1 MLILEILT
9 VFSDSFQNC
18 IATLQ
23 YESQRGGRQRNNLSN
38 LSDSVSK
45 NNKNNNHKKEMK
57 MKRFLKASIAALFCL
72 FVVSVNAVAANDK
85 PIEVSKLPQTAQQIL
100 KKDFSKMKIALAK
113 MESGI
118 FDTSYDIIFTNGDKV
133 EFDRSGNWTELKCKY
148 SQVPARLIPSAISNY
163 AKKNYPGTKILEI
176 ERDRSEYDV
185 KLSNGIE
192 ITFNKKF
199 QVIDIDN

>member
-1 MLILEILT
+1 M
-9 VFSDSFQNC
+9 N
-18 IATLQ
+18 
-23 YESQRGGRQRNNLSN
+23 
-38 LSDSVSK
+38 
-45 NNKNNNHKKEMK
+45 

-72 FVVSVNAVAANDK
+72 FVVSVNAVASNDK
-85 PIEVSKLPQTAQQIL
+85 PIEVSQLPQTAQQVL

-133 EFDRSGNWTELKCKY
+133 EFGRNGNWTELKCKY
-148 SQVPARLIPSAISNY
+148 SQVPVRLIPAAINSY
-163 AKKNYPGTKILEI
+163 VKKNYSSAKVLEI
-176 ERDRSEYDV
+176 ERDRNEYDV

-192 ITFNKKF
+192 LTFNKKF

>member
-1 MLILEILT
+1 M
-9 VFSDSFQNC
+9 N
-18 IATLQ
+18 
-23 YESQRGGRQRNNLSN
+23 
-38 LSDSVSK
+38 
-45 NNKNNNHKKEMK
+45 

-72 FVVSVNAVAANDK
+72 FVVSVNAVASNDK
-85 PIEVSKLPQTAQQIL
+85 PIEVSQLPQTAQQVL

-113 MESGI
+113 MESGL

-133 EFDRSGNWTELKCKY
+133 EFDRNGNWTELKCKY
-148 SQVPARLIPSAISNY
+148 SQVPARLIPAAISSY
-163 AKKNYPGTKILEI
+163 VKKNYPSTKVLEI
-176 ERDRSEYDV
+176 ERDRNEYDV

>member
-1 MLILEILT
+1 M
-9 VFSDSFQNC
+9 N
-18 IATLQ
+18 
-23 YESQRGGRQRNNLSN
+23 
-38 LSDSVSK
+38 
-45 NNKNNNHKKEMK
+45 

-72 FVVSVNAVAANDK
+72 FVVSVNADASNDK
-85 PIEVSKLPQTAQQIL
+85 PIEVSQLPQTAQQVL

-133 EFDRSGNWTELKCKY
+133 EFDRNGNWTELKCKY
-148 SQVPARLIPSAISNY
+148 SQVPVRLIAAAINSY
-163 AKKNYPGTKILEI
+163 VKKNYSSAKVLEI
-176 ERDRSEYDV
+176 ERDRNEYDV

-192 ITFNKKF
+192 LTFNKKF

>member
-1 MLILEILT
+1 M
-9 VFSDSFQNC
+9 N
-18 IATLQ
+18 
-23 YESQRGGRQRNNLSN
+23 
-38 LSDSVSK
+38 
-45 NNKNNNHKKEMK
+45 

-72 FVVSVNAVAANDK
+72 FVVSVNAVASNDK
-85 PIEVSKLPQTAQQIL
+85 PIEVSQLPQTAQQVL

-133 EFDRSGNWTELKCKY
+133 EFDRNGNWTELKCKY
-148 SQVPARLIPSAISNY
+148 SQVPVRLIPAAINSY
-163 AKKNYPGTKILEI
+163 VKKNYPSTKVLEI
-176 ERDRSEYDV
+176 ERDRNEYDV

-192 ITFNKKF
+192 LTFNKKF

>member
-1 MLILEILT
+1 M
-9 VFSDSFQNC
+9 N
-18 IATLQ
+18 
-23 YESQRGGRQRNNLSN
+23 
-38 LSDSVSK
+38 
-45 NNKNNNHKKEMK
+45 

-72 FVVSVNAVAANDK
+72 FVVSVNAVASNDK
-85 PIEVSKLPQTAQQIL
+85 PIEVSQLPQTAQQVL

-133 EFDRSGNWTELKCKY
+133 EFDRNGNWTELKCKY
-148 SQVPARLIPSAISNY
+148 SQVPVRLIPAAINSY
-163 AKKNYPGTKILEI
+163 VKKNYPSTKVLEI
-176 ERDRSEYDV
+176 ERDRNEYDV

>member
-1 MLILEILT
+1 
-9 VFSDSFQNC
+9 
-18 IATLQ
+18 
-23 YESQRGGRQRNNLSN
+23 
-38 LSDSVSK
+38 
-45 NNKNNNHKKEMK
+45 

-72 FVVSVNAVAANDK
+72 FVVSVNAVASNDK
-85 PIEVSKLPQTAQQIL
+85 PIEVSQLPQTAQQVL

-133 EFDRSGNWTELKCKY
+133 EFDRNGNWTELKCKY
-148 SQVPARLIPSAISNY
+148 SQVPARLISAAISSY
-163 AKKNYPGTKILEI
+163 VKKNYPSTKVLEI
-176 ERDRSEYDV
+176 ERDRNEYDV

-192 ITFNKKF
+192 LTFNKKF

>member
-1 MLILEILT
+1 
-9 VFSDSFQNC
+9 
-18 IATLQ
+18 
-23 YESQRGGRQRNNLSN
+23 
-38 LSDSVSK
+38 
-45 NNKNNNHKKEMK
+45 

-72 FVVSVNAVAANDK
+72 FVVSVNAVASNDK
-85 PIEVSKLPQTAQQIL
+85 PIEVSQLPQTAQQVL

-133 EFDRSGNWTELKCKY
+133 EFDRNGNWTELKCKY
-148 SQVPARLIPSAISNY
+148 SQVPVRLIPAAINSY
-163 AKKNYPGTKILEI
+163 VKKNYPSTKVLEI
-176 ERDRSEYDV
+176 ERDRNEYDV

>member
-1 MLILEILT
+1 M
-9 VFSDSFQNC
+9 N
-18 IATLQ
+18 
-23 YESQRGGRQRNNLSN
+23 
-38 LSDSVSK
+38 
-45 NNKNNNHKKEMK
+45 

-72 FVVSVNAVAANDK
+72 FVVSVNAVASNDK
-85 PIEVSKLPQTAQQIL
+85 PIEVSQLPQTAQQVL

-133 EFDRSGNWTELKCKY
+133 EFDRNGNWTELKCKY
-148 SQVPARLIPSAISNY
+148 SQVPVRLIPAAINSY
-163 AKKNYPGTKILEI
+163 VKKNYSSAKVFEI
-176 ERDRSEYDV
+176 ERDRNEYDV

-192 ITFNKKF
+192 LTFNKKF

>member
-1 MLILEILT
+1 M
-9 VFSDSFQNC
+9 N
-18 IATLQ
+18 
-23 YESQRGGRQRNNLSN
+23 
-38 LSDSVSK
+38 
-45 NNKNNNHKKEMK
+45 

-72 FVVSVNAVAANDK
+72 FVVSVNAVASNDK
-85 PIEVSKLPQTAQQIL
+85 PIEVSQLPQIAQQVL

-133 EFDRSGNWTELKCKY
+133 EFDRNGNWTELKCKY
-148 SQVPARLIPSAISNY
+148 SQVPVRLIPAAINSY
-163 AKKNYPGTKILEI
+163 VKKNYSSAKVLEI
-176 ERDRSEYDV
+176 ERDRNEYDV